1 MVAVR
6 RQSMDLGVL
15 LNMWD
20 VRSRTWLQAPPL
32 RTPTIRP
39 RAGTRAGA
47 EASAVRRMRVSGD
60 TGSSDDW
67 SRHDQRRTILAGN
80 DHWTNGGFELA
91 FDRELHGREERTARR
106 GGREPM
112 LRRTGSA

>member
-1 MVAVR
+1 MVDGEAEYHGEVEED
-6 RQSMDLGVL
+6 DLML
-15 LNMWD
+15 
-20 VRSRTWLQAPPL
+20 VRSRRMASGPLANPSNQAES
-32 RTPTIRP
+32 RD
-39 RAGTRAGA
+39 AGA

-67 SRHDQRRTILAGN
+67 SRHDQRRKILAGN
-80 DHWTNGGFELA
+80 DHPTNGRFELA

-112 LRRTGSA
+112 LRRAGSA